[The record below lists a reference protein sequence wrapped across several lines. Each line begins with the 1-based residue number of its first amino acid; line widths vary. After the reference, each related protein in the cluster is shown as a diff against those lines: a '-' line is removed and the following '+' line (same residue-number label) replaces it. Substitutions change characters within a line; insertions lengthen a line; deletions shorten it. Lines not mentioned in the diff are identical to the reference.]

1 MTRPLRIGL
10 VCPYAWDV
18 PGGVQFH
25 VRDLA
30 ETLRSWGHHVSVL
43 APAAD
48 EEGLPEWLVPAGRA
62 VPVPYNGAVARL
74 SFGPLAAAR
83 VRRWIDEGEF
93 DLLHIHEPPTPSISL
108 LACWLADGPMVGTFH
123 MAVERSRAMNAVSPI
138 LEPALEKLSLRI
150 AVSQAARET
159 ALAHHGRDVVILP
172 NGVDTAFFA
181 AADPRPQWTGKTI
194 AFIGRF
200 EEPRKGLNILLEAM
214 PEIVAAHPDA
224 RLLIAGP
231 GVPDQIERELAP
243 RVAAATEF
251 LGRLS
256 EPEKASLL
264 RSASVYVA
272 PNTGGESFGIIIA
285 EAMSAGTPVVASDL
299 EAFVDVLRGGGVH
312 FPNGDAQALAAAVV
326 GLLDSPEQQQSLGNE
341 GRRNAMR
348 FDWSVV
354 AGELTAIYET
364 VTLGR
369 SPVRVGNDS
378 SLVNRWR
385 RGRER
390 R

>member
-1 MTRPLRIGL
+1 MRTLRIGL
-10 VCPYAWDV
+10 VCPYSWDV

-30 ETLRSWGHHVSVL
+30 TTLRQWGHHVSVI
-43 APAAD
+43 APASDD
-48 EEGLPEWLVPAGRA
+48 EDLPEWLVSAGRA

-93 DLLHIHEPPTPSISL
+93 DVLHIHEPPTPSISV

-123 MAVERSRAMNAVSPI
+123 MAVERSRTMNAVSPI

-150 AVSQAARET
+150 AVSPAARET

-181 AADPRPQWTGKTI
+181 SATADERWSGTTL

-200 EEPRKGLNILLEAM
+200 AEPRKGLAVLLDALPAVVE
-214 PEIVAAHPDA
+214 AHPQV

-231 GVPDQIERELAP
+231 GDSEDVERSLDPKIAKA
-243 RVAAATEF
+243 VSF
-251 LGRLS
+251 LGLIS
-256 EPEKASLL
+256 ESEKARLL
-264 RSASVYVA
+264 RSADLYIA

-312 FPNGDAQALAAAVV
+312 FPNGDANALAQAVI
-326 GLLDSPEQQQSLGNE
+326 GLLDSADERRRLGQIGREQA
-341 GRRNAMR
+341 RR
-348 FDWSVV
+348 FDWSEV
-354 AGELTAIYET
+354 ARELTAIYET

-369 SPVRVGNDS
+369 TPVKVGNDS
-378 SLVNRWR
+378 SLVNRIRR
-385 RGRER
+385 RGER

>member
-1 MTRPLRIGL
+1 MKPLRIGL

-30 ETLRSWGHHVSVL
+30 LILMKWGHHVSVI
-43 APAAD
+43 APALD
-48 EEGLPEWLVPAGRA
+48 EEHLPEWVTSAGRA

-74 SFGPLAAAR
+74 SFGPIAATR
-83 VRRWIDEGEF
+83 VRRWIDDGEF
-93 DLLHIHEPPTPSISL
+93 DLLHVHEPPTPSVSL
-108 LACWLADGPMVGTFH
+108 LACWLGDGPMVGTFH

-150 AVSQAARET
+150 AVSPAARDT

-172 NGVDTAFFA
+172 NGVDTEFFA
-181 AADPRPQWTGKTI
+181 DAQPRPEWQGKTL

-200 EEPRKGLNILLEAM
+200 EEPRKGLGILIDAM
-214 PEIVAAHPDA
+214 PQILAAHPET

-231 GVPDQIERELAP
+231 GDPADIEKAMP
-243 RVAAATEF
+243 ASVAAATEF
-251 LGRLS
+251 LGTVT
-256 EPEKASLL
+256 EEEKAQLL
-264 RSASVYVA
+264 RSAAIYVA

-299 EAFVDVLRGGGVH
+299 EAFIDVLRGGGLH
-312 FPNGDAQALAAAVV
+312 FANENVDGLASAVID
-326 GLLDSPEQQQSLGNE
+326 LLDAPERRAELGRV
-341 GRRNAMR
+341 GAAMSKR
-348 FDWSVV
+348 YDWNSV
-354 AGELTAIYET
+354 ASELMTIYET
-364 VTLGR
+364 ITVGR
-369 SPVRVGNDS
+369 SKVVVGNES
-378 SLVNRWR
+378 SLVNRLR
-385 RGRER
+385 RRAER

>member
-1 MTRPLRIGL
+1 MSRRLRIGL

-30 ETLRSWGHHVSVL
+30 MILTEWGHHVSVI
-43 APAAD
+43 APAL
-48 EEGLPEWLVPAGRA
+48 EEEALPDYVTSAGRA

-74 SFGPLAAAR
+74 SFGPVAAAR
-83 VRRWIDEGEF
+83 LRRWIDEGEF
-93 DLLHIHEPPTPSISL
+93 DLLHIHEPPTPSVSL

-138 LEPALEKLSLRI
+138 LEPALERLSLRI
-150 AVSQAARET
+150 AVSPAARDT

-172 NGVDTAFFA
+172 NGVDTEFFA
-181 AADPRPQWTGKTI
+181 NAQPTSQWQGKTL

-200 EEPRKGLNILLEAM
+200 EEPRKGLGILLEAM
-214 PEIVAAHPDA
+214 PQVLNRHPDT

-231 GVPDQIERELAP
+231 GDPTELESLMSPDV
-243 RVAAATEF
+243 VASTEF
-251 LGRLS
+251 LGRVS
-256 EPEKASLL
+256 EEEKAQLL
-264 RSASVYVA
+264 KSATLYIA

-312 FPNGDAQALAAAVV
+312 FANGSVDGLAASIV
-326 GLLDSPEQQQSLGNE
+326 GLLDSPEWRAELGAV
-341 GRRNAMR
+341 GAAMSKR
-348 FDWSVV
+348 YDWKSV
-354 AGELTAIYET
+354 AGELLTIYET
-364 VTLGR
+364 VTMGR
-369 SPVRVGNDS
+369 TKVVVGNES
-378 SLVNRWR
+378 SLVNRIRR
-385 RGRER
+385 RGER